1 MDDPVIVVGGG
12 ICGLIC
18 AATLAREGQRVELL
32 EAGAELGGRART
44 GEQDGYLLNRGAHA
58 LYPSAERLLRG
69 AGVRVSGGHP
79 NAARTKLLYRG
90 EPFALTPALAAG
102 RGPLSF
108 AERRRIGAAL
118 ARLTVGG
125 PPRSQAI
132 DAAGWAAAEGRTE
145 LAAATLGGL
154 LRLSTYAG
162 ELALLGTS
170 LGRAMLG
177 EASRRPVRYLDG
189 GWRSIVEGLAARTV
203 EAGGVIHR
211 ASRVLALA
219 EDARGIT
226 VGLSGGEE
234 RRAARV
240 VLAGLSP
247 AAAGRLLDGAGG
259 SLPDTVDEPRT
270 IRAACLDVAL
280 SRLPEPGTP
289 LLIGA
294 DEPLY
299 LSVHTAYARL
309 APGSGAVVQLLRYD
323 DGAAPAGA
331 AVHERLRELLDLAQ
345 PGWREQ
351 VLHERFA
358 PRMLVAHHLPAPGE
372 GLQARPG
379 PRDTG
384 LPGVLIAGD
393 WVGPV
398 GWLAG
403 ASLASGV
410 AAARAVIA
418 ALPTRTSGAAEPVGV
433 R

>member
-18 AATLAREGQRVELL
+18 AATLARHGQRVELL
-32 EAGAELGGRART
+32 EGGAELGGRART
-44 GEQDGYLLNRGAHA
+44 TEQDGYMLNRGAHA

-69 AGVRVSGGHP
+69 AGVRVCGGHP
-79 NAARTKLLYRG
+79 NAARTKVLYRG

-118 ARLTVGG
+118 ARMTVGG
-125 PPRSQAI
+125 SPRSEAI

-145 LAAATLGGL
+145 LAAGTLGAL

-162 ELALLGTS
+162 DLSLLPTS

-189 GWRSIVEGLAARTV
+189 GWRSIVEALAARAV

-211 ASRVLALA
+211 GSRALALA
-219 EDARGIT
+219 KDAGGIT
-226 VGLSGGEE
+226 VGLSGGGEL
-234 RRAARV
+234 RAGRV

-247 AAAGRLLDGAGG
+247 AGAARLLNGAGG
-259 SLPDTVDEPRT
+259 SLPDTVGEPRT
-270 IRAACLDVAL
+270 VRAACLDVAL

-299 LSVHTAYARL
+299 LSVHTAYAKL

-323 DGAAPAGA
+323 DGAPLADA

-345 PGWREQ
+345 PGWREHA
-351 VLHERFA
+351 LHERFA
-358 PRMLVAHHLPAPGE
+358 PRMDVAHRLPAPSESLLG
-372 GLQARPG
+372 RPG
-379 PRDTG
+379 VRDTG

-393 WVGPV
+393 WVGPA

-410 AAARAVIA
+410 AAAQAVISA
-418 ALPTRTSGAAEPVGV
+418 VPAGASGAAEPVGA